1 MQLISAFK
9 RAYEALENS
18 WGRGF
23 FYIKPAGK
31 RPLVKPQAVPGR
43 MIESFMVFS
52 ELFGLCSPSVENI

>member
-9 RAYEALENS
+9 QAYEALENS

-31 RPLVKPQAVPGR
+31 RPLVRPQAVPGR
-43 MIESFMVFS
+43 MIESFMVF
-52 ELFGLCSPSVENI
+52 